1 MFGKYI
7 VAFLMFCVVLSS
19 NSGSSPAVMAS
30 HYGDRE
36 W

>member
-1 MFGKYI
+1 MHGEYI
-7 VAFLMFCVVLSS
+7 VALLMFCVVLSS
-19 NSGSSPAVMAS
+19 NSGSSPAVMVT